1 MCVQALCALLDHE
14 CVREE
19 ALQHQAHH
27 VLSSLLT
34 SSTARDPQDPVP
46 SDSEQPAASLTEL
59 APAAVSTTLQPAM
72 ARDACLCLAKLAG
85 THPWN
90 LSQGLL
96 HTYGRPSPVLWP
108 GVARDTGESM
118 LARDVLVADTELMA
132 LLQSLGAKAAS
143 LDLSQ
148 AATVGWASLTRGPQF
163 GNLHFSM
170 TGWPDFGEGLRAS
183 YTLPVLN
190 ED

>member
-1 MCVQALCALLDHE
+1 MHVQALCALLDHE

-34 SSTARDPQDPVP
+34 SSTAPDPQDPAP

-85 THPWN
+85 THARMKYF
-90 LSQGLL
+90 QGLL
-96 HTYGRPSPVLWP
+96 HTYVRLSPVLW
-108 GVARDTGESM
+108 S
-118 LARDVLVADTELMA
+118 DVLGTQV
-132 LLQSLGAKAAS
+132 
-143 LDLSQ
+143 
-148 AATVGWASLTRGPQF
+148 
-163 GNLHFSM
+163 
-170 TGWPDFGEGLRAS
+170 RAW
-183 YTLPVLN
+183 
-190 ED
+190 

>member
-1 MCVQALCALLDHE
+1 M
-14 CVREE
+14 
-19 ALQHQAHH
+19 
-27 VLSSLLT
+27 
-34 SSTARDPQDPVP
+34 
-46 SDSEQPAASLTEL
+46 
-59 APAAVSTTLQPAM
+59 
-72 ARDACLCLAKLAG
+72 
-85 THPWN
+85 
-90 LSQGLL
+90 
-96 HTYGRPSPVLWP
+96 
-108 GVARDTGESM
+108 VARDM
-118 LARDVLVADTELMA
+118 LVADTELMA

-143 LDLSQ
+143 HDLSQ